1 MNTTQTNPQRTHL
14 SHDQVESI
22 TGRMESATVARIIAT
37 GANENEVLE
46 AFERFMRPGEVAEET
61 HRPLTGVVAEV
72 YDILCTTEP
81 EPDEERERG

>member
-1 MNTTQTNPQRTHL
+1 MNATQTTPQRAHL
-14 SHDQVESI
+14 NHDQVENI
-22 TGRMESATVARIIAT
+22 TGRMESAVVARIIAT
-37 GANENEVLE
+37 GANESELLE

-81 EPDEERERG
+81 QFDEDRERG